1 YREGAEFQ
9 SFSPQWLPAALRQG
23 EAQGSFNVPV
33 PSEDITEI
41 TIDQLLRFYRHPVRA
56 FFQQRLNVHF
66 DIEDVALPEEEP
78 FSVDNLQRYGFN
90 TRLLDAL
97 VDGEPEE
104 RVFRILKAAGEL
116 PAGAFAQVYWEEQ
129 LQEMDVLA
137 EKIRNARTESDIES
151 FHYVTGPYTYSG
163 QLTGVQENGLLRWRP
178 AALTAADGLR
188 LWIEHLTY
196 SLSGRQQY
204 SRMYGRGDTVWIF
217 EPLTAEQAQ
226 GYLRQLLD
234 VFVRGL
240 NEPLPVFVKSGWE
253 WLTTLAD
260 ENTGE
265 LSDDDALQH
274 KAGLLLLQTL
284 QGGYQ
289 FTGEAEDDYVV
300 RAFRHFDE
308 ALMDAIKQFSQQLF
322 LPMFQHQKNRE
333 NEADA

>member
-1 YREGAEFQ
+1 
-9 SFSPQWLPAALRQG
+9 
-23 EAQGSFNVPV
+23 
-33 PSEDITEI
+33 
-41 TIDQLLRFYRHPVRA
+41 
-56 FFQQRLNVHF
+56 
-66 DIEDVALPEEEP
+66 
-78 FSVDNLQRYGFN
+78 
-90 TRLLDAL
+90 
-97 VDGEPEE
+97 
-104 RVFRILKAAGEL
+104 
-116 PAGAFAQVYWEEQ
+116 
-129 LQEMDVLA
+129 
-137 EKIRNARTESDIES
+137 
-151 FHYVTGPYTYSG
+151 
-163 QLTGVQENGLLRWRP
+163 
-178 AALTAADGLR
+178 
-188 LWIEHLTY
+188 
-196 SLSGRQQY
+196 
-204 SRMYGRGDTVWIF
+204 MYGRGDTVWIF

-226 GYLRQLLD
+226 GYLRPLLD

-240 NEPLPVFVKSGWE
+240 NEPLPVFVKSGWA